1 MRLCARLRDSTKTL
15 KLFRAKNRKAY
26 QPGCRGRREHDKRE
40 VLRFTDRF
48 VSRNFARPSTSISSV
63 PCHAKSTLAGLNRAT
78 RIFQNDCRY
87 SCATK
92 RSHDGRHPFTRASI
106 FDRELRENLNLW
118 KFQQISLPCS
128 TSQITYSF
136 SVNRCTAWLRYQRLS
151 IFSPDESKL

>member
-26 QPGCRGRREHDKRE
+26 QPGCRGRRERDKRE
-40 VLRFTDRF
+40 VCISKFRG
-48 VSRNFARPSTSISSV
+48 ARPSTSISSV
-63 PCHAKSTLAGLNRAT
+63 PCHAKSTLAWLNRAT

-136 SVNRCTAWLRYQRLS
+136 SVNRCAVWLRYRRLS